1 MKDYFV
7 EPKAFKDG
15 IPSTFEA
22 QLQIFPGRMITAYAH
37 IHDKIELLYC
47 VCGSFKA
54 VLNGVEHYFNQGD
67 MLLINSHEIHQIYG
81 NSDGDNG
88 YLVLKI
94 EPEMLYSSSQAIF
107 EMKYV
112 LPFTLSRLKHPKIFK
127 SEELK
132 KGAIPE
138 LMEEIK
144 REYDNQAY
152 GYELAIR
159 SCICRLFLWILRYWK
174 SKGFDLETT
183 INISESTMRELQNV
197 IEHVNNHYDDE
208 LMVSDMAKMCNMS
221 YSYFSR
227 LFKRVMNQSFSE
239 YLNNVRISNAE
250 KLLIETD
257 KNITEIALETGFS
270 NTGYFIQKFKQLKGT
285 TPKRFKSLY
294 VNPKADLNAI
304 K

>member
-1 MKDYFV
+1 MKDYFI
-7 EPKAFKDG
+7 EPKALKNG
-15 IPSTFEA
+15 IPSTFEF

-37 IHDKIELLYC
+37 MHDKIELLYC
-47 VCGSFKA
+47 ISGSFKA
-54 VLNGVEHYFNQGD
+54 VLNGVEYYFDKGD
-67 MLLINSHEIHQIYG
+67 LLLINSHEIHQIYG

-88 YLVLKI
+88 YMVLKI

-127 SEELK
+127 AGELK

-138 LMEEIK
+138 LMQEIK
-144 REYDNQAY
+144 REYDQQAY

-159 SCICRLFLWILRYWK
+159 SCVCRLFLWILRFWK
-174 SKGFDLETT
+174 ANGFNLETT
-183 INISESTMRELQNV
+183 SNICEDTMKAMQKV
-197 IEHVNNHYDDE
+197 IDYVDNNFSND
-208 LMVSDMAKMCNMS
+208 LAVVDMAKMCNMS

-227 LFKRVMNQSFSE
+227 MFKRVMGQSFSE

-250 KLLIETD
+250 KMLVETD
-257 KNITEIALETGFS
+257 KNITEIALDTGFS

-285 TPKRFKSLY
+285 TPKKFKKLY
-294 VNPKADLNAI
+294 VKPNNKS